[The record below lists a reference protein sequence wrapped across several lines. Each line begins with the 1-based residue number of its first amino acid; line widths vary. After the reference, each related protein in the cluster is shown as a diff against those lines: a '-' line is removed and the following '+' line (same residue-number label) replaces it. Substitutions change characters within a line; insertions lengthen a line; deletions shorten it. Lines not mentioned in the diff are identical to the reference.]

1 MSPEAALREV
11 TSMDAKD
18 RNRFL
23 AMLLSRRSIA
33 KGSEDSARQWVDVMS
48 ATTKWYSAEDL
59 DALIESGNDENDD
72 TV

>member
-1 MSPEAALREV
+1 
-11 TSMDAKD
+11 
-18 RNRFL
+18 
-23 AMLLSRRSIA
+23 MLLSRRSIA